1 MLDAAVVPGDVRLAV
16 IPDAGSNEYE
26 IHEALA
32 ARGID
37 VLVIDHHKAD
47 RYSDYACVI
56 NN

>member
-1 MLDAAVVPGDVRLAV
+1 LDAAVVPGDVRLAV

-26 IHEALA
+26 IHRALA
-32 ARGID
+32 ERGID

-47 RYSDYACVI
+47 KYSDYACVI